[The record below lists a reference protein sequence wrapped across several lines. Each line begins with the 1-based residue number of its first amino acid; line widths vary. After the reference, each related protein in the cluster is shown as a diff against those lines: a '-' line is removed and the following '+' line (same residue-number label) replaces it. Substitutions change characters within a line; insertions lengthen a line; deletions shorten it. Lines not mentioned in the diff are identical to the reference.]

1 MSNEIKS
8 VEQKHER
15 PLRRWSRSVF
25 LPILLIGGGILLL
38 LSNIG
43 VMSGLNWAAVWRLW
57 PLFLIF
63 IGLDVIVRQ
72 ASPPMGTVLSA
83 LIALAAVGVFGYAL
97 LSGNT
102 LFALGS
108 GRSSGEARVEPF
120 ELAAEGVEAAD
131 ITLDLSNA
139 AAEIHA
145 LDESSNLIAG
155 SIYTE
160 GDLVFR
166 TDVENGQANVVVGE
180 ENVSW
185 FFDPTTWFQNR
196 PEQTWQFG
204 LNASVPTE
212 LRIDVGNGSATAALE
227 ELTLTALEVDGG
239 NGSLTAALP
248 DGDYDVRVDSG
259 NGSMQISLPA
269 GGEQNMTLD
278 GGNGSLRLSLPANVE
293 ARIEFDEGNGSV
305 NVDGGRFSLVSG
317 DEERG
322 VYETA
327 GYSSATDRV
336 TLDVETGN
344 GSFSISEP

>member
-1 MSNEIKS
+1 MTDEMKS
-8 VEQKHER
+8 LDQKTER

-25 LPILLIGGGILLL
+25 LPILLIGGGVLLL

-43 VMSGLNWAAVWRLW
+43 IISGLNWAAVWRLW

-72 ASPPMGTVLSA
+72 ARPPMGTLLSA

-102 LFALGS
+102 LFGLGS
-108 GRSSGEARVEPF
+108 GRGSGEARIEPF

-139 AAEIHA
+139 QAEINA
-145 LDESSNLIAG
+145 LEDSSNLIAG
-155 SIYTE
+155 TIYTE
-160 GDLVFR
+160 GDLVFD
-166 TDVENGQANVVVGE
+166 TNVEGGQADVVVGE

-227 ELTLTALEVDGG
+227 QLTLTALEVDGG

-248 DGDYDVRVDSG
+248 NGNYDVRIDSG
-259 NGSMQISLPA
+259 NGSMRITLPA

-278 GGNGSLRLSLPANVE
+278 GGNGSLSLSLPANVE
-293 ARIEFDEGNGSV
+293 ARVEFDEGNGSV
-305 NVDGGRFSLVSG
+305 NVDDGRFSLVSG

-322 VYETA
+322 IYESA
-327 GYSSATDRV
+327 GYPSATDRV
-336 TLDVETGN
+336 TIDVETGN